1 MSAPLALA
9 ALGGVYSERSGVVNI
24 GLEGMMLMGAFGY
37 VLGTHA
43 SASPWVGLVI
53 GIACGG
59 GMGLLHAVASVTFR
73 ADQIV
78 SGVSINLLA
87 IGITEFLG
95 RTATSRRVEGLSH
108 WDLPLIGSYS
118 FVVYLTLILVIISQI
133 ALFKTV
139 WGLRLCAA
147 GESIEALDALGLS
160 RSRQQYIGV
169 VISGILAAT
178 GGCFLAS
185 EAHYFTKGMTAG
197 RGYVALAAVIF
208 GKWKPLGAGAA
219 CLLFGFASALELAN
233 RWHIPPQLLNSLP
246 YLLTMI
252 VLVGVI
258 GKATPPASL
267 GKQH

>member
-1 MSAPLALA
+1 MLFELIPMTVRMSAPLALA

-37 VLGTHA
+37 VIGTHA
-43 SASPWVGLVI
+43 SASPWIGLLI

-59 GMGLLHAVASVTFR
+59 GMGLLHAIASITFR

-118 FVVYLTLILVIISQI
+118 FVVYLTLILVVISQI

-147 GESIEALDALGLS
+147 GESTEALDALGLS
-160 RSRQQYIGV
+160 RSRQQYIAV
-169 VISGILAAT
+169 VITSGILAAA
-178 GGCFLAS
+178 GGAF
-185 EAHYFTKGMTAG
+185 
-197 RGYVALAAVIF
+197 
-208 GKWKPLGAGAA
+208 
-219 CLLFGFASALELAN
+219 
-233 RWHIPPQLLNSLP
+233 WHLRHTISQRE
-246 YLLTMI
+246 
-252 VLVGVI
+252 
-258 GKATPPASL
+258 
-267 GKQH
+267 